1 MSKNKR
7 NDLSTVDLHPWPI
20 PVNSRALHIVK
31 LVLGAGM
38 IVILLTQVMP
48 ANLLG
53 GMLNNLF
60 TIILLLS
67 WAGPARRM
75 MRRYSSGRRN
85 NPSAEEQ

>member
-1 MSKNKR
+1 MSNNKR
-7 NDLSTVDLHPWPI
+7 NDSSTVDLHPWPI
-20 PVNSRALHIVK
+20 PVNSRVLHIAK

-48 ANLLG
+48 VNLLG

-60 TIILLLS
+60 TVILLLS

-75 MRRYSSGRRN
+75 MRRYSAGGRN
-85 NPSAEEQ
+85 KPSAEEQ